1 MTENKNQSTN
11 VEAPKT
17 TMKETFLDYKLHL
30 TVMGVAVI
38 AELIGKQN
46 IKITDTISLV
56 FLPLVYAIILG
67 LIVYLIKPFKFVKI
81 TQSIHAETTM
91 LLCFSPFLAKM
102 AISSGQSI
110 ERIISAGPALLL
122 QEFGNLATIFVA
134 LPFALLLGFKR
145 ESIGL
150 THSIGRE
157 QNVGLI
163 VDKYGFGSAETRGV
177 MMIYIIGTMVGA
189 IFIGGL
195 ASFLATVTPIS
206 PLAYAMATGVGSGS
220 MTAAAVGSLIAT
232 FPEMEK
238 DILAFSSMSNIL
250 TQCTGIYMSIFIGLP
265 LTNKLYDFL
274 EPIFGRV
281 KKATRKNKND
291 EISKNEEEV

>member
-1 MTENKNQSTN
+1 MVENK
-11 VEAPKT
+11 P

-30 TVMGVAVI
+30 TVLGVAII
-38 AELIGKQN
+38 AELIGKQT
-46 IKITDTISLV
+46 IQITDKISLV
-56 FLPLVYAIILG
+56 FLPLVYAIIIG
-67 LIVYLIKPFKFVKI
+67 LIAYLIKPFKFVKI
-81 TQSIHAETTM
+81 RQSIHAETTM

-110 ERIISAGPALLL
+110 DRIISAGPALLL
-122 QEFGNLATIFVA
+122 QEFGNLATILIA
-134 LPFALLLGFKR
+134 LPLALLLGFKR

-177 MMIYIIGTMVGA
+177 MMIYIVGTMVGA
-189 IFIGGL
+189 IFLGGL
-195 ASFLATVTPIS
+195 ASFLATVTSIS

-265 LTNKLYDFL
+265 LTSKLYDWL
-274 EPIFGRV
+274 EPIFRGIRNIS
-281 KKATRKNKND
+281 KKNENDKVSKND
-291 EISKNEEEV
+291 KEL